1 MREGM
6 QISVSLYAIG
16 SHNLSSTKQI
26 VDTAAERR
34 REQKGVRRQEA
45 GGWQEG
51 GVSSKHSAKFPS
63 GNSTANPSHP
73 NRCCSLLKSYSPFE
87 RAEIML
93 ILSRIP
99 GLGHI

>member
-34 REQKGVRRQEA
+34 REQKGVRRQE
-45 GGWQEG
+45 GGRRE
-51 GVSSKHSAKFPS
+51 
-63 GNSTANPSHP
+63 
-73 NRCCSLLKSYSPFE
+73 E
-87 RAEIML
+87 
-93 ILSRIP
+93 
-99 GLGHI
+99 

>member
-34 REQKGVRRQEA
+34 REQKGVRRQEGGRRVA
-45 GGWQEG
+45 GGRSEQQ
-51 GVSSKHSAKFPS
+51 
-63 GNSTANPSHP
+63 TL
-73 NRCCSLLKSYSPFE
+73 C
-87 RAEIML
+87 
-93 ILSRIP
+93 
-99 GLGHI
+99 

>member
-26 VDTAAERR
+26 VDTEAERR
-34 REQKGVRRQEA
+34 WV
-45 GGWQEG
+45 QEG
-51 GVSSKHSAKFPS
+51 GSKHSAKFPS
-63 GNSTANPSHP
+63 GNSMASPSHP
-73 NRCCSLLKSYSPFE
+73 NSCCSLLKFYSPFA

-99 GLGHI
+99 RLGHI